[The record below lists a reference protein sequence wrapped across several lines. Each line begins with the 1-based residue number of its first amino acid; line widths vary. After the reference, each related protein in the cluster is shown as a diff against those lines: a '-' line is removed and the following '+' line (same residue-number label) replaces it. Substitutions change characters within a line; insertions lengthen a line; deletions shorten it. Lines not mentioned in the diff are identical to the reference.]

1 MRAAMG
7 LVLLTATCA
16 APMSMES
23 IGGKWYVQD
32 EPKPPETGPRPRN
45 LVRET
50 GAGRIVVDRWVQK
63 HRFYDPD
70 CVVYQT
76 AEAHHVFAVCGDRT
90 PVDIASSA
98 AQQWTFDSDGLTRA
112 GEPDL
117 VNGRV
122 VESVELVPID
132 DILRLAEQQP
142 AFQPGAKPAVAS
154 STEPAIE
161 PVRRERPI
169 NANAVRSDGNTPLI
183 HAVVRRRADLLDA
196 LLAAGADPNGRN
208 ESGATALMIASG
220 RGNLPLVERLLSAK
234 ANVDLQDNAG
244 ATALM
249 YAAGAGETETVRR
262 LRAHGADPNVRD
274 SQGRTARERMSASR
288 NNELLELL
296 QPR

>member
-1 MRAAMG
+1 
-7 LVLLTATCA
+7 
-16 APMSMES
+16 MET
-23 IGGKWYVQD
+23 IGGKWFLQD
-32 EPKPPETGPRPRN
+32 EPQMPEAGPRPRN
-45 LVRET
+45 LVRES
-50 GAGRIVVDRWVQK
+50 GAGRVVVDRWVQK
-63 HRFYDPD
+63 YRFYEPD

-76 AEAHHVFAVCGDRT
+76 ADAHHVFAVCGDRT

-98 AQQWTFDSDGLTRA
+98 AQQWAFDPDGLTRA

-122 VESVELVPID
+122 VESVELVPIG

-142 AFQPGAKPAVAS
+142 PFQSDAKPAVAS

-169 NANAVRSDGNTPLI
+169 DANAVRPDGNTPLI
-183 HAVVRRRADLLDA
+183 HAVIRRRPDLVDA
-196 LLAAGADPNGRN
+196 LLSAGADPNGKSQ
-208 ESGATALMIASG
+208 SGATPLMIASG
-220 RGNLPLVERLLSAK
+220 RGNLPLVDRLLSAK

-249 YAAGAGETETVRR
+249 YAAGAGETEIVRR
-262 LRAHGADPNVRD
+262 LRAHGADPALRD
-274 SQGRTARERMSASR
+274 TEGLTARERVSGSR

-296 QPR
+296 TPR